1 LTHSC
6 SEESMLLQYAPMKKS
21 FFLPSPLT
29 RTFLVA
35 LVFAA
40 PILTAPLASAF
51 SGGNSNPFGNGSFFP
66 NEGSFQATIRAV
78 NLSGVATFSTGGSSS
93 SSNSTSSNGTSS
105 GSFTVTYQGSSYTG
119 NVDASMDSAGGTI
132 AATLEASVSRG
143 GNGTVSNV
151 LSSSYQLSGNS
162 TDTTV
167 YGGTAI
173 ITLPDQVTTVD
184 DGAGNITTT
193 TISGQTQTI
202 NLPSTVV
209 STPGYEWVDQV
220 ATSEY
225 MDTLYAAGSFT
236 AKLGNSFPNQIFKGS
251 GSIAFT
257 SINFSISPPALVTTN
272 VEVSV
277 KGSRTSNTAQS
288 FTSTTAEAPFVLTT
302 TSPQTRTN

>member
-1 LTHSC
+1 
-6 SEESMLLQYAPMKKS
+6 MKKS
-21 FFLPSPLT
+21 LFLSSPLT
-29 RTFLVA
+29 KTLLIAIVC
-35 LVFAA
+35 AA
-40 PILTAPLASAF
+40 TTLTAPLASAF
-51 SGGNSNPFGNGSFFP
+51 SGGNSNPYGNGSFFP

-78 NLSGVATFSTGGSSS
+78 NLSGVATFSTGAS

-132 AATLEASVSRG
+132 AATLEASVLRG
-143 GNGTVSNV
+143 GNGTVTNV
-151 LSSSYQLSGNS
+151 LSSTYQLSGSS
-162 TDTTV
+162 TTTTV
-167 YGGTAI
+167 DGGTALV
-173 ITLPDQVTTVD
+173 TLPDQVTTVD

-202 NLPSTVV
+202 NLPNTVV

-257 SINFSISPPALVTTN
+257 SINFSLSPPALVTTN

-302 TSPQTRTN
+302 TATQTRTN